1 MADPAGE
8 KGRAALASPAVGLR
22 AISPADQP
30 FVREVF
36 ASTRD
41 AELALVDWDE
51 PTKQAFIDQQFQAQ
65 NVHYSTNHAGGQ
77 FDLIVVDG
85 EPVGR
90 LYVRRTDDE
99 VMLLDIAVL
108 AAHRNRGVGTLLV
121 RQLMDEAAQTR
132 RRLTLHVEI
141 FNDSARRLYDRL
153 GFAPVEQRGLY
164 TLMEWIPEE
173 RAPQGGNRTT

>member
-8 KGRAALASPAVGLR
+8 SRRGTLTYPAVSLR
-22 AISPADQP
+22 AVSPADEP

-51 PTKQAFIDQQFQAQ
+51 PTKQAFIDQQFHAQ
-65 NVHYSTNHAGGQ
+65 NVHYATHHADGR
-77 FDLIVVDG
+77 FDLVVVDG

-90 LYVRRTDDE
+90 LYVRRTRDE
-99 VMLLDIAVL
+99 LMLLDIAVL
-108 AAHRNRGVGTLLV
+108 AAHRNRGVGTVLV

-153 GFAPVEQRGLY
+153 GFVPVEQRGLY